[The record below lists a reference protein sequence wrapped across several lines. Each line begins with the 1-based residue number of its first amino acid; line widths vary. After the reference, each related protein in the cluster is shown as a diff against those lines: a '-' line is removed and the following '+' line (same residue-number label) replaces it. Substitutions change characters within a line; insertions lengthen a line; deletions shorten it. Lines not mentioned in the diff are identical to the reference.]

1 MHSRI
6 AEAIRLNKEISK
18 GHIDRKRL
26 RDELSISTVMGPVN
40 QTAVSGTTKESRES
54 REIRRK
60 LFNGTQPVNRSRL
73 MRALG
78 FPDVHPDNLVP
89 LQRHLYDRMLR
100 FSSELAAKCTIR
112 QIGDVEMR
120 LRQQC
125 DEAEKRCDDEAN
137 KQSRKMK
144 ELKENILAM
153 DEFWRSV
160 NNTECGGRIAH
171 AKTMSEY
178 RETFDNRVAQLCTQ
192 GGQLD
197 TAEDAMKNINDQY
210 QNELKKCA
218 GNALRVDPHLTKQ
231 VSDATRALQ
240 AMKSMA
246 RDLMG
251 PNNEGSGGKK
261 SDKVDL
267 VVPKG
272 LRIRS
277 AGQELSK
284 NFDHYIESQG
294 EKYNV
299 LHPYAERISR
309 DITPTSGTFYRPPQK
324 DSKKPYNE
332 VPREI
337 RKRYAE
343 QNEVLYKIWK
353 VKLDDSTLNECLR
366 TFTYGTDNEME
377 AKIQEG
383 DGLGIYW
390 ALMSM
395 FRPLSD
401 IWKEDVE
408 KYITD
413 AHYIFT
419 STSTNML
426 QEIGVLKEKIGEA
439 RLLGIRIKWFTTGKV
454 WYQALSNRPR
464 YNTALQ
470 DYHKPKKIDTDDC
483 IVFLE
488 AMVKDIQVIAREEL
502 SIPDTTSK
510 LYVNGQMANLAN
522 TSDFDYPGEDEEM
535 MFAAKGGKGGK
546 PYQSRRY
553 GDARQ
558 SQNLGRG
565 RGPID
570 RIKRAAQIEYK
581 HDERESPSGGR
592 PYRDR
597 AYAAADGKLGHAY
610 TRKDCCFAKGC
621 PGPKPEGVFQFC
633 TGCHKM
639 GLDKGIIMAKNQK
652 QYVIKNMRQADRA
665 ERQKM
670 FETLSQDAN
679 QWRNTEAASFAAED
693 DDKEF
698 NEILREQMEF
708 ANFSMEEPDAKR
720 LKHEEADAAV
730 EEEEQRALAAAWK
743 EQLTNLQAQA

>member
-1 MHSRI
+1 
-6 AEAIRLNKEISK
+6 
-18 GHIDRKRL
+18 
-26 RDELSISTVMGPVN
+26 
-40 QTAVSGTTKESRES
+40 
-54 REIRRK
+54 
-60 LFNGTQPVNRSRL
+60 
-73 MRALG
+73 
-78 FPDVHPDNLVP
+78 
-89 LQRHLYDRMLR
+89 
-100 FSSELAAKCTIR
+100 
-112 QIGDVEMR
+112 
-120 LRQQC
+120 
-125 DEAEKRCDDEAN
+125 
-137 KQSRKMK
+137 
-144 ELKENILAM
+144 
-153 DEFWRSV
+153 
-160 NNTECGGRIAH
+160 
-171 AKTMSEY
+171 
-178 RETFDNRVAQLCTQ
+178 
-192 GGQLD
+192 
-197 TAEDAMKNINDQY
+197 
-210 QNELKKCA
+210 
-218 GNALRVDPHLTKQ
+218 
-231 VSDATRALQ
+231 
-240 AMKSMA
+240 
-246 RDLMG
+246 
-251 PNNEGSGGKK
+251 
-261 SDKVDL
+261 
-267 VVPKG
+267 
-272 LRIRS
+272 
-277 AGQELSK
+277 
-284 NFDHYIESQG
+284 
-294 EKYNV
+294 
-299 LHPYAERISR
+299 
-309 DITPTSGTFYRPPQK
+309 
-324 DSKKPYNE
+324 
-332 VPREI
+332 
-337 RKRYAE
+337 
-343 QNEVLYKIWK
+343 
-353 VKLDDSTLNECLR
+353 
-366 TFTYGTDNEME
+366 
-377 AKIQEG
+377 
-383 DGLGIYW
+383 
-390 ALMSM
+390 MSM

-565 RGPID
+565 RGPMD

-610 TRKDCCFAKGC
+610 TRKNCCFAKGC

-730 EEEEQRALAAAWK
+730 EEGEQQALAAAWR